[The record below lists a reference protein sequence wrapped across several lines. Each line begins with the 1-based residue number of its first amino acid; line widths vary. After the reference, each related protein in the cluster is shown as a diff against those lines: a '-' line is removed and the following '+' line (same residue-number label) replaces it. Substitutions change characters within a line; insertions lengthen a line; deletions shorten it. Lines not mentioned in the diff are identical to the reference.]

1 MEDEPAQ
8 DEAKDEKMVNTL
20 VDHNDDDEEVPN
32 KYPVRR
38 LILMLNSLPLYCR
51 TRINQWTK
59 TVMNIAGL

>member
-32 KYPVRR
+32 EYPVRR
-38 LILMLNSLPLYCR
+38 LILMLNSLPL
-51 TRINQWTK
+51 
-59 TVMNIAGL
+59 L